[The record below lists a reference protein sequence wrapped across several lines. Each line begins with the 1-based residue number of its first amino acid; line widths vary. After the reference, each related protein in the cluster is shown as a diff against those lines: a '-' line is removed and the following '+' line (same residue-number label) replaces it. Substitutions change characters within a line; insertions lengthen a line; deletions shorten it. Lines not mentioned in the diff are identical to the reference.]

1 MAAVN
6 DSMVCVVAHPDDES
20 RLCGGI
26 LALLA
31 AKGVDVHIVSLTRGE
46 GGELGEPPLCTREEL
61 GAVREREMRCA
72 CAALGARSVT
82 FLDYVD
88 PLVGPENALFAP
100 EADEATLA
108 GQIAEIVIAIGAQAW
123 LRARAS
129 FPKGWTPTLA
139 ILAHGTNGEYGHP
152 GHRLAHRG
160 ARAAVALLGDSAP
173 VFYTF
178 GASFPDN
185 PRPRLGNADDPA
197 HFVVDIRPYLDR
209 VLAATLCHKTQHA
222 LFVRRRSKVQGRP
235 VSIEEVV
242 YLETHEAVR
251 RQWPPVADGQ
261 APEDVFASWLSA

>member
-1 MAAVN
+1 MTHDLKEKMTAGVN
-6 DSMVCVVAHPDDES
+6 GSMVCVVAHPDDES

-31 AKGVDVHIVSLTRGE
+31 TKSVDVHIVSLTRGE

-61 GAVREREMRCA
+61 GAVREQEMRCA
-72 CAALGARSVT
+72 CEALGARSVT

-108 GQIAEIVIAIGAQAW
+108 GQIAQIVRGAGAQAV
-123 LRARAS
+123 
-129 FPKGWTPTLA
+129 
-139 ILAHGTNGEYGHP
+139 LAHGTNGEYGHP

-160 ARAAVALLGDSAP
+160 ARAAVELLKGTGAGSAP

-178 GASFPDN
+178 GASFPEN

-197 HFVVDIRPYLDR
+197 HIVVDIRPYLDR
-209 VLAATLCHKTQHA
+209 VLAATLCHTTQHA
-222 LFVRRRSKVQGRP
+222 LFVRRRSKEQGRP
-235 VSIEEVV
+235 ASIEEVV

-251 RQWPPVADGQ
+251 RQWPPVADGD
-261 APEDVFASWLSA
+261 APEDVFAGWLSA